1 MPGSQEREKAI
12 VYDMPGMVEIDVCAH
27 RRVRRGKRVIWG
39 VSRETQE
46 KVNLMRRKRYVT
58 RLVNL
63 NFDNRSV
70 MLELDYENGM
80 YPDDMQDAKR
90 QMTNYIRRIKRLYQK
105 AGKELKYIYCTER
118 GEESGR
124 VHHHMIVS
132 GGVDKETLLRA
143 WKNSK
148 RNYAAYLEYTEN
160 GYTDLACY
168 YAKKEER
175 ETYEKT
181 FVTSQK
187 LERPEPLPEDDTVA
201 RRLSRVFTKQNC
213 RDFYENNLTRQEM
226 QNLFPGYKL
235 CDGWSCVYNPYDHSY
250 YMHMRLLKSSA
261 SVAPWSTTVTYTSG
275 TYGDRYPWDEL
286 KPEHG
291 GKQKTE
297 ENEIGGIIWHH

>member
-1 MPGSQEREKAI
+1 MTQEREKAI
-12 VYDMPGMVEIDVCAH
+12 VYDMPGMVEIDVYAH
-27 RRVRRGKRVIWG
+27 RKVRRGKRVVWG

-63 NFDNRSV
+63 NFDSRSV
-70 MLELDYENGM
+70 MLELDYENGN

-90 QMTNYIRRIKRLYQK
+90 QMTNYIRRIKRLYHK

-118 GEESGR
+118 GEETGR

-132 GGVDKETLLRA
+132 GGVEKDALLRA

-148 RNYAAYLEYTEN
+148 RNYAVYLEYTEN

-168 YAKKEER
+168 YAKKEDR
-175 ETYEKT
+175 EIYEKT
-181 FVTSQK
+181 FVTSQN
-187 LERPEPLPEDDTVA
+187 LERPEPLPEDDRQA
-201 RRLSRVFTKQNC
+201 RALSRVFTKKNC

-250 YMHMRLLKSSA
+250 YMHMRLLKSTA
-261 SVAPWSTTVTYTSG
+261 AVAPWSTTVTYRSG
-275 TYGDRYPWDEL
+275 TYGDQYPWDEL
-286 KPEHG
+286 VPEQG
-291 GKQKTE
+291 
-297 ENEIGGIIWHH
+297 

>member
-1 MPGSQEREKAI
+1 MTQEREKAI
-12 VYDMPGMVEIDVCAH
+12 VYDMPGMVEIDVYAH
-27 RRVRRGKRVIWG
+27 RKVRRGKRVVWG

-63 NFDNRSV
+63 NFDSKSV
-70 MLELDYENGM
+70 MLELDYENGN
-80 YPDDMQDAKR
+80 YPDDMKDAKR

-118 GEESGR
+118 GEETGR

-132 GGVDKETLLRA
+132 GGVEKDALLRA

-175 ETYEKT
+175 ESYEKT
-181 FVTSQK
+181 FVTSQN
-187 LERPEPLPEDDTVA
+187 LERPKPIPEDDRQA
-201 RRLSRVFTKQNC
+201 RALSRVFTKKNC

-250 YMHMRLLKSSA
+250 YMHMRLLKSTA
-261 SVAPWSTTVTYTSG
+261 AVAPWSTTVY
-275 TYGDRYPWDEL
+275 
-286 KPEHG
+286 
-291 GKQKTE
+291 
-297 ENEIGGIIWHH
+297 